1 MNIKNLFNT
10 LGIVIVV
17 IFFYKYYINNTYIYE
32 NLESECDSEMISK
45 CLNNKI
51 ENNPDII
58 NIKLNQIDSQLNT
71 LNNTLTNIKSTQDG
85 IVNKINT
92 VQEEMNTIG
101 SMGGN

>member
-10 LGIVIVV
+10 LGIIIVV
-17 IFFYKYYINNTYIYE
+17 IFFYKYYINNIYIYE
-32 NLESECDSEMISK
+32 NLQSECDSEMISK

-71 LNNTLTNIKSTQDG
+71 LNNTLTNIKSEQNG

-92 VQEEMNTIG
+92 VQEEMSHIG
-101 SMGGN
+101 NMGG